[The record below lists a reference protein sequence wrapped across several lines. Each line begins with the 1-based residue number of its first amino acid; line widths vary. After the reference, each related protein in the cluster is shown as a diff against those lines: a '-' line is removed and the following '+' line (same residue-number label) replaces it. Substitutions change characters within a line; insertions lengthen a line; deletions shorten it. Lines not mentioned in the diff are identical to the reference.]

1 MGFPSNQPLMSQNY
15 FVSAMSQWYVCQGVE
30 WKVELL
36 ARVIQRPATKLRNKV
51 RWRRLHKEE
60 LRHLM

>member
-1 MGFPSNQPLMSQNY
+1 MSQPR
-15 FVSAMSQWYVCQGVE
+15 FVSAMSQWYVCQGAA